1 MSTVPY
7 PLATLAQISQTPSR
21 SDGIPKEIEEGLRA
35 YGCKLIQ
42 QAGLLLKQNQ
52 VAMSTAQILFQRFW
66 YVTSFKQFSVSDIGM
81 GALYLASKLEE
92 CPVRMR
98 DLINVFDLLLARAKH
113 GLQTDQQSFRY
124 TPMGY
129 FDATFY
135 DAKDALVV
143 AEMQILKRLGFDV
156 RARLPYGTMVNYAQV
171 LNLTDAKGKNGD
183 GVPQLA
189 WSYLND
195 ALQTPVYALYPVST
209 IACAAL
215 HLAVRQAGIP
225 LPGDRI
231 TKSTHTPIPNNDAPD
246 TTQDEALLREQQLR
260 RALEL
265 RTRETREN
273 EEPSWYTLFDVDRED
288 LEAVAGWIMRL
299 YQPQKPTHGKIIAEL
314 IVGGKKAVRA
324 WVDEHAE
331 TV

>member
-1 MSTVPY
+1 MSTIPY
-7 PLATLAQISQTPSR
+7 PLASLSQISQTPSR
-21 SDGIPKEIEEGLRA
+21 ADGIAADIEEGMRA

-66 YVTSFKQFSVSDIGM
+66 YVTSLKQFSVMDIGM

-98 DLINVFDLLLARAKH
+98 DLINVFDLLLARSKH
-113 GLQTDQQSFRY
+113 ALHEDRQPFKYST
-124 TPMGY
+124 MGY
-129 FDATFY
+129 FDETFY

-156 RARLPYGTMVNYAQV
+156 RARLPYGAMVNYAQV
-171 LNLTDAKGKNGD
+171 LNLTNAKGKDGE
-183 GVPQLA
+183 GVPQRA
-189 WSYLND
+189 WGYLND
-195 ALQTPVYALYPVST
+195 ALQTPVYALYPVPT

-215 HLAVRQAGIP
+215 HLAVRHAGIP
-225 LPGDRI
+225 LPGDRPSKP
-231 TKSTHTPIPNNDAPD
+231 TDPPAEEPA
-246 TTQDEALLREQQLR
+246 TTQTDSQVSREQQLR

-265 RTRETREN
+265 RQQQQPQREEDQ
-273 EEPSWYTLFDVDRED
+273 PWYKLFDVDQKD

-299 YQPQKPTHGKIIAEL
+299 YQQRDAKLDKTILEL
-314 IVGGKKAVRA
+314 VVGGKKAVRA
-324 WVDEHAE
+324 WVDEHN
-331 TV
+331 

>member
-1 MSTVPY
+1 
-7 PLATLAQISQTPSR
+7 
-21 SDGIPKEIEEGLRA
+21 
-35 YGCKLIQ
+35 
-42 QAGLLLKQNQ
+42 
-52 VAMSTAQILFQRFW
+52 
-66 YVTSFKQFSVSDIGM
+66 
-81 GALYLASKLEE
+81 
-92 CPVRMR
+92 
-98 DLINVFDLLLARAKH
+98 
-113 GLQTDQQSFRY
+113 
-124 TPMGY
+124 MGY

-195 ALQTPVYALYPVST
+195 ALQTPVYALYPVPT

-225 LPGDRI
+225 LPGDRVL
-231 TKSTHTPIPNNDAPD
+231 KSTPTPTTALDDKGGAETTKDD
-246 TTQDEALLREQQLR
+246 TLSREQELR

-265 RTRETREN
+265 RNRETREN
-273 EEPSWYTLFDVDRED
+273 EEPSWYTLFDVDQED

-299 YQPQKPTHGKIIAEL
+299 YQPQKPVYEKTIVEL
-314 IVGGKKAVRA
+314 IIGGKKAVRA
-324 WVDEHAE
+324 WADEHAE
-331 TV
+331 IV